1 MLREVSTTV
10 SRAGCDLEGRGA
22 RSPSLA
28 RRVLI
33 VGDPPLGRGLL
44 RTMLTRLDYAVA
56 WAGEARECE
65 RLMAQHAF
73 RLALVALQLP
83 DSPGLVLARRL
94 VERRERLGGPAIVL
108 FGEAWDDAAV
118 RQECRQAGVDAFLQK
133 PISFTRL
140 VAMLRDLTRTEAPM
154 SPPPPLA
161 SNVTDEIDV
170 ARLMTFTQGD
180 AQLERELGALFI
192 ATAEGHLREMELAL
206 QGKAGWATTAHALK
220 GASANIGAVHLA
232 SLAAEAERCA
242 PSADMVARLHGALA
256 RARAFFERDVE
267 RAGTSR
273 R

>member
-1 MLREVSTTV
+1 MVACEPDG
-10 SRAGCDLEGRGA
+10 RAA

-65 RLMAQHAF
+65 RMMAQHAF

-83 DSPGLVLARRL
+83 DAPGLMLARRL

-108 FGEAWDDAAV
+108 FGEAWDDSAV

-140 VAMLRDLTRTEAPM
+140 VAMLRDLTRAEAPM
-154 SPPPPLA
+154 SPPPRL
-161 SNVTDEIDV
+161 SGGETDEIDV
-170 ARLMTFTQGD
+170 ARLMSFTQGD
-180 AQLERELGALFI
+180 GQLERELGALFI
-192 ATAEGHLREMELAL
+192 ATAEGHLRDMERS
-206 QGKAGWATTAHALK
+206 QSTAGWAATAHALK
-220 GASANIGAVHLA
+220 GASANIGAIHLA

-242 PSADMVARLHGALA
+242 PSAAMVERLHVALA
-256 RARAFFERDVE
+256 RARAFFERNALPADGSV
-267 RAGTSR
+267 G
-273 R
+273 